1 MTACL
6 YLLCFVCAVL
16 LSCVQLS
23 VTIWTVACQA
33 PLSMGFSSEE
43 YWSGLL
49 FAPPRDLPDP
59 GIELASDMSPAMQAD
74 SSPTELW
81 GLNLKKRAS

>member
-6 YLLCFVCAVL
+6 YLLCFVCAEL
-16 LSCVQLS
+16 LSCVQLF

-43 YWSGLL
+43 YRSGLL
-49 FAPPRDLPDP
+49 FAPPGDLPDP
-59 GIELASDMSPAMQAD
+59 GIEPASAMSPVMQAD
-74 SSPTELW
+74 SSPTGLW
-81 GLNLKKRAS
+81 GLNLKERAS